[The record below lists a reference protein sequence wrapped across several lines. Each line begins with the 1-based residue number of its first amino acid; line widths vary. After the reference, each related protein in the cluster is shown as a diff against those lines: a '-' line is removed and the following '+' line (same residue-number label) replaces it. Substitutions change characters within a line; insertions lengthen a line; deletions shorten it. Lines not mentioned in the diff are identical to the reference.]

1 MLIQRFSLRALFVLM
16 TLVSV
21 IFLML
26 PYALRGSPGPAAL
39 LIVCFFLMVTF
50 LHYALAF
57 SIIWLMARIFGRSRV
72 TPQSPFAS
80 DVPPKQIIPPT
91 S

>member
-1 MLIQRFSLRALFVLM
+1 MLIQRFSLKALFILT
-16 TLVSV
+16 TLAS
-21 IFLML
+21 ILCLFLL
-26 PYALRGSPGPAAL
+26 YALRGSAGAVAVL
-39 LIVCFFLMVTF
+39 VACSFLMVTL

-57 SIIWLMARIFGRSRV
+57 SGIWLAARIVNRGEAA
-72 TPQSPFAS
+72 PQSPFAS